1 MELEAMDT
9 KELMMMMMMIKMEN
23 QNNPY
28 PHMDMDIPSDPFSS
42 LPVLDQTAFG
52 SEQKTSLGFME
63 LLQGGFH
70 DHNYSSPSSS
80 SIFDINNMM
89 MMMYHHDHQLPS
101 PPSSSSAHPHSN
113 QHDHDHYKE
122 EDVTVDE
129 VAGEESSIS
138 VVLNVH
144 PSISSPNASSL
155 SSPQPAAAA
164 AATVD
169 QLHKPLKQCMESK
182 RTKVDGDDERKT
194 LKKKKK
200 KKEREARFAF
210 MTRTEI
216 DHLDDGYRWRKY
228 GQKAVKNS
236 PFPRSYYRCTSAS
249 CNVKK
254 RVERCMGDPS
264 FVVTTY
270 EGQHIHPSPSPSAA
284 PTIKIP
290 SFNHH
295 LNNSIIINPTT
306 YN

>member
-9 KELMMMMMMIKMEN
+9 KELMMMMMIKMEN

-28 PHMDMDIPSDPFSS
+28 PPHMHMDMDIPSDPFSS

-63 LLQGGFH
+63 LLQGGLH

-80 SIFDINNMM
+80 SSVFDINNM

-101 PPSSSSAHPHSN
+101 PPSSSSAHDPHSN

-144 PSISSPNASSL
+144 PSISSPNSSSL
-155 SSPQPAAAA
+155 SSPA

-169 QLHKPLKQCMESK
+169 QRLHKPLKQCMESK
-182 RTKVDGDDERKT
+182 RTKVGADDERKT
-194 LKKKKK
+194 LKK

-270 EGQHIHPSPSPSAA
+270 EGQHIHPSPCAA
-284 PTIKIP
+284 PTLKSP

-295 LNNSIIINPTT
+295 LNNTIIINPTT